1 MKALKP
7 ILKILVSILILY
19 FVYRK
24 IDVDVLLA
32 TLKTVKIAWIIVA
45 FVLFL
50 LSQYVSSLR
59 LQYFWRD
66 VNVDISNSYN
76 WKLYLIG
83 MYYNLLLPGGIGG
96 DGYKVMLID
105 NALKVGKG
113 KLVKALIFDRLS
125 GLLALG
131 LWLCLLLGLFCY
143 PIAEWTQF
151 IVPLALLGFL
161 ALIISYFLMKKV
173 FSSHFSS
180 YWPSL
185 GLSLLIQGLQL
196 AVCWSILSS
205 FSAYEHILAYLALF
219 LVSSI
224 AAVIPITFGGA
235 GARELTF
242 LTGAQYFPVEVS
254 IAISLSVIFYL
265 ITVLAS
271 LLGMAYSF
279 KHNIE

>member
-7 ILKILVSILILY
+7 ILKILISILILY
-19 FVYRK
+19 FVYQN
-24 IDVDVLLA
+24 IDGPKLWE
-32 TLKTVKIAWIIVA
+32 TLQTVNPVWIILA
-45 FVLFL
+45 FILFL

-66 VNVDISNSYN
+66 VDVQLSNANN
-76 WKLYLIG
+76 WRLYLIG

-96 DGYKVMLID
+96 DGYKIFVID
-105 NALKVGKG
+105 KAHRVGKV
-113 KLVKALIFDRLS
+113 KLIKALLFDRLS

-131 LWLCLLLGLFCY
+131 LWLSALLGLFVY
-143 PIAEWTQF
+143 QNDIGQHLPLLLV
-151 IVPLALLGFL
+151 IVALLALF
-161 ALIISYFLMKKV
+161 ISYLLMKKV
-173 FSSHFSS
+173 FTSHFAS

-196 AVCWSILSS
+196 GTCWSILCA
-205 FSAYEHILAYLALF
+205 FSVSKHILAYLALF
-219 LVSSI
+219 LISSI

-242 LTGAQYFPVEVS
+242 LAGAEYFPLE
-254 IAISLSVIFYL
+254 IHLAISLSVIFYM

-279 KHNIE
+279 KQNME